1 MDWSLAL
8 YLWSDN
14 ASMENQEQNF
24 CAYCAHQYQ
33 PTDAFCNTCGYPLQ
47 GKPQEQKHF
56 IANRATKEIDLI
68 ALNKKIE
75 RACESLYWV
84 AGILTV
90 SFTFLYFVGP
100 TQEDPTVFFLTA
112 VIIIGAFLALG
123 AWSKQ
128 KPAAAI
134 ISGLSLFVVLLLVD
148 AIVQP
153 SSIFSAFVFKILV
166 IIFLVKGIM
175 AIFEVEKIK
184 KELNIK

>member
-1 MDWSLAL
+1 
-8 YLWSDN
+8 
-14 ASMENQEQNF
+14 MENQEQTF

-33 PTDAFCNTCGYPLQ
+33 PADAFCNACGYPLQ
-47 GKPQEQKHF
+47 GKPQEQKYF

-75 RACESLYWV
+75 RARESLYWV
-84 AGILTV
+84 SVILAF
-90 SFTFLYFVGP
+90 SFAVIYFVGP
-100 TQEDPTVFFLTA
+100 DQEDPTIFFLTA

-134 ISGLSLFVVLLLVD
+134 ISGLSLFVVLLLLD
-148 AIVQP
+148 ALVQP
-153 SSIFSAFVFKILV
+153 SSIFSGLIFKIL
-166 IIFLVKGIM
+166 IIGILVKGIM